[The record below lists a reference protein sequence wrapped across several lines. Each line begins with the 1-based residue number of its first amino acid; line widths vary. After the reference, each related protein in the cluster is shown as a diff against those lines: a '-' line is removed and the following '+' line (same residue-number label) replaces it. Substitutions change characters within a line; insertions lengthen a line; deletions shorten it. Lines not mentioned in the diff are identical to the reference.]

1 MTTWAGGPT
10 IGFDTE
16 TTGVDP
22 AQDRIVSAALVH
34 RDDTGTRTRTWLIDP
49 GVEIPAAA
57 SVVHGITT
65 AEARANG
72 RPPRAALAE
81 IAADLADAL
90 RAGTPVVAFNAAF
103 DLTLLE
109 HELER
114 HDLPTLRTRLGRPI
128 APVLDPLVLDRAL
141 ERYRPGKRR
150 LTDLCAAYDRAPQG
164 SLHTA
169 EVDVVATLDLLDAL
183 VERYPVVATMPV
195 EQVHAWQ
202 GAAHR
207 AWADGFNAWRRRQG
221 VDGPG
226 VCGSWPL
233 APASNDRRSAEVRA
247 AS

>member
-10 IGFDTE
+10 VGFDTE

-34 RDDTGTRTRTWLIDP
+34 RDATGTRTRTWLLDP
-49 GVEIPAAA
+49 GVEIPGAA
-57 SVVHGITT
+57 SAVHGITT
-65 AEARANG
+65 ARARAHG

-81 IAADLADAL
+81 IAADLAGVL

-109 HELER
+109 NELAR
-114 HDLPTLRTRLGRPI
+114 HGLPTLRARLGRPI

-150 LTDLCAAYDRAPQG
+150 LTDLCAAYDLEPQG

-169 EVDVVATLDLLDAL
+169 EVDVVATLDLLGAL
-183 VERYPVVATMPV
+183 VQRYPVVATMPV

-202 GAAHR
+202 AAAHR

-221 VDGPG
+221 FDGPG
-226 VCGSWPL
+226 ACGSWPL
-233 APASNDRRSAEVRA
+233 APASGGGRGAEVRA
-247 AS
+247 AG